1 MMIVIMTVVIMV
13 EMLDRQDSWVY
24 VKVGLVA
31 MEMAAAAVAATTTM
45 DMDIMVKA
53 NLLHRP
59 MYVETEREHLTLTA
73 KTWLIKY
80 RERSEERRVGKYNKV
95 VEAAMMIVI
104 MTVVIMVE
112 MLDREDSWVYVKV
125 GLVAMEMAA
134 AAVAATTT
142 MDMDIM
148 VKANLLHRP
157 MYVETER
164 EHLTLTAKTWLIKYR
179 E

>member
-80 RERSEERRVGKYNKV
+80 RE
-95 VEAAMMIVI
+95 
-104 MTVVIMVE
+104 MV
-112 MLDREDSWVYVKV
+112 MQ
-125 GLVAMEMAA
+125 
-134 AAVAATTT
+134 
-142 MDMDIM
+142 
-148 VKANLLHRP
+148 
-157 MYVETER
+157 
-164 EHLTLTAKTWLIKYR
+164 LT
-179 E
+179 